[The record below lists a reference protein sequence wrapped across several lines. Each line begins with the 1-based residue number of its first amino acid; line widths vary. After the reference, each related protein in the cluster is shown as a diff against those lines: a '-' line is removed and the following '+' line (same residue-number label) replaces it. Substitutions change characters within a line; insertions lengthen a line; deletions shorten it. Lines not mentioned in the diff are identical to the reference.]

1 MHKLPSILLIG
12 TLSMLFAE
20 VFSGAS
26 QTWFIN
32 GWGILVTFPLYLA
45 HLLFF
50 LAIALRTKRTSLS
63 QLYLFGVLFA
73 LYEAWITK
81 VLWSGYMDSEGPS
94 LGTFLGL
101 GVAEFPILVL
111 FWHPVMSFI
120 VPIFVFEILTGKAL
134 VQHTPILKKS
144 CRKTIVIC
152 MFLIL
157 VSSFIA
163 NGNGFDLISAN
174 MAVGGSLLIIAG
186 LHRLSK
192 GVDMTRLEP
201 GRRGFT
207 LLSGYL
213 LLLYIVTFIFL
224 LPERI
229 PTTLTPYLS
238 IVASYVIV
246 IALLVRSGE
255 GTVQTVKLDTN
266 TYSTRNVIMF
276 IPVLIFAVIMA
287 CSVPEISMNVLM
299 VTYFSLM
306 VLGMTLFGIVTRNVL
321 KGEMLKT

>member
-1 MHKLPSILLIG
+1 
-12 TLSMLFAE
+12 MLFAE